1 MFTLPSN
8 LKYLLLNNE
17 KLSNDFLSNNT
28 KSQCLQN
35 YVFTAVTAGEPTI
48 LGVAFC
54 REEEFHL
61 ASPPKITR
69 TRYFHKGTVGMV
81 SLPRFSHFV
90 SIQKTIQN
98 KEVYW
103 MQFQG
108 MEFTVTS
115 LRWSSKSTYFIM
127 KFFKID

>member
-54 REEEFHL
+54 REEEFRLRLRQKLQGLGIFTKELLEWL
-61 ASPPKITR
+61 ASRDFYI
-69 TRYFHKGTVGMV
+69 
-81 SLPRFSHFV
+81 L
-90 SIQKTIQN
+90 
-98 KEVYW
+98 
-103 MQFQG
+103 FQ
-108 MEFTVTS
+108 
-115 LRWSSKSTYFIM
+115 
-127 KFFKID
+127 